1 MKSKKTILALGL
13 LLLCLTPLS
22 LMAGSKLALMPSS
35 GTVYTT
41 GGPVTSLKFDA
52 FCNATPCNLT
62 WIAILS
68 TDGVGTIDN
77 ATGPTTTFTSGGIP
91 GTALVIVRDDQGHM
105 GFATVNVV
113 QAH

>member
-1 MKSKKTILALGL
+1 MKSKKVILALGL
-13 LLLCLTPLS
+13 LLLIAIHMSLS
-22 LMAGSKLALMPSS
+22 AGTKLALMPGS
-35 GTVYTT
+35 GTVYTI

-68 TDGVGTIDN
+68 TDGVGSIDN
-77 ATGPTTTFTSGGIP
+77 ATGPTTTFTSGNVP